1 MTATKTTII
10 AGETFEIATPFV
22 EGHVLTAGEA
32 HHLNQTRVENIRN
45 NSAKTI
51 KAALETGDP
60 AKLAEARAA
69 VQAYD
74 AEYVF
79 TIGGSRGEAAPKL
92 DPIEREARKIAKTIV
107 TAELAKRNLKFA
119 TPPEGTSA
127 EDWKAKMEAN
137 ITKVAGLEGV
147 LKAAKKAV
155 EQAKKVRDE
164 ANVELDLT
172 A

>member
-1 MTATKTTII
+1 MTTKTTII
-10 AGETFEIATPFV
+10 AGETFEISTPFV

-45 NSAKTI
+45 NSAKSI

-60 AKLAEARAA
+60 KKLAEARAA
-69 VQAYD
+69 VIAYD

-79 TIGGSRGEAAPKL
+79 SVGGARGEAAPKL
-92 DPIEREARKIAKTIV
+92 DPVEREARKIAKQIV
-107 TAELAKRNLKFA
+107 SAELAKRNLKFG
-119 TPPEGTSA
+119 TPPEGTTA
-127 EDWKAKMEAN
+127 EEWKAKMEAN
-137 ITKVAGLEGV
+137 IAKVSMLEAV

-155 EQAKKVRDE
+155 DQSKKVRDE
-164 ANVELDLT
+164 ANVELDLI